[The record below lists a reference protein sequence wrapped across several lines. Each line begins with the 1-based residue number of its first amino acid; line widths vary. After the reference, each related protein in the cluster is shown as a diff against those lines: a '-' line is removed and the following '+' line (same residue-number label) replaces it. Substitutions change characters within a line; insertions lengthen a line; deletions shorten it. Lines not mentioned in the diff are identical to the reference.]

1 MARTLIANLRSEEGS
16 VTPVVVVVAGL
27 LMCLISA
34 LAGVM
39 QVVDAYARL
48 ASRAEQVALLTA
60 QRTLLGGS
68 GCAEGD
74 LPRGTRFQTCRSDE
88 TGAEVTLTQEI
99 EVWSRALEISAFG
112 RYLIAP

>member
-1 MARTLIANLRSEEGS
+1 MIAGLRSDAGS
-16 VTPVVVVVAGL
+16 LTPFVVVVVGL

-34 LAGVM
+34 LMGVM
-39 QVVDAYARL
+39 QVADAYARL

-60 QRTLLGGS
+60 QNTLLGGS
-68 GCAEGD
+68 GCTEPE
-74 LPRGTRFQTCRSDE
+74 LPRRTRVQTCRSDE

-99 EVWSRALEISAFG
+99 EVWSRALEISAFV